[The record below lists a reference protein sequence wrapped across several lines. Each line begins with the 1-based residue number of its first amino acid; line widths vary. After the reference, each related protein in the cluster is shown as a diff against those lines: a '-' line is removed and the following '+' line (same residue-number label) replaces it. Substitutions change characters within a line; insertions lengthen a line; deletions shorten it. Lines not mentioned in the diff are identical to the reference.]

1 MWNLEDIIEAI
12 DVILNTKRKRHMI
25 GGVLVSTSLFFGGLA
40 FAVVSLKGDIK
51 MKNKLIYFAIFAVGA
66 CIGSGVT
73 WKLVR
78 DKYEKLANEEIESV
92 KKAFTKGQKDLVNEL
107 EMVNQ
112 VLKSHGY
119 EASEEKEEK
128 PPVKETREKPVVK
141 STNYNNYTKYSSG
154 CYEEEG
160 VDIMRD
166 EDRPYVI
173 APEEFGEFDN
183 YECVSLTYY
192 ADKRLADDMDELVDD
207 IEATVG
213 YDCLDTFGDYEDDSV
228 FVRNDRMKCDFEILL
243 DTRKY
248 RDVVGDDE

>member
-1 MWNLEDIIEAI
+1 
-12 DVILNTKRKRHMI
+12 
-25 GGVLVSTSLFFGGLA
+25 
-40 FAVVSLKGDIK
+40 

-66 CIGSGVT
+66 SIGSGVT

-92 KKAFTKGQKDLVNEL
+92 KKAFTKRQKDLVNEL

-112 VLKSHGY
+112 ALKSHGA
-119 EASEEKEEK
+119 EASKEKEEKEDKGTEVSKEKEEK
-128 PPVKETREKPVVK
+128 PVAKR
-141 STNYNNYTKYSSG
+141 TNHNNYTKYSSG
-154 CYEEEG
+154 YYKEEG
-160 VDIMRD
+160 VDTMRD

-173 APEEFGEFDN
+173 TPKEFGEFDD

-207 IEATVG
+207 IESTVG